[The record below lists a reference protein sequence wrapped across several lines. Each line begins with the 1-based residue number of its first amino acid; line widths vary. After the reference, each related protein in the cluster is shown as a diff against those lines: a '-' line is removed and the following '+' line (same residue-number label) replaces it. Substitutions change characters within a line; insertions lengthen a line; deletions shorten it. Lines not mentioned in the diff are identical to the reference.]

1 MAQKIIAIKIDVQ
14 GTADQKKKIVGLELN
29 LKKLTDQQKK
39 LKKQV
44 KDGVIT
50 NDQYAK
56 SIAKVNL
63 GLKGT
68 RRQLLVTRQAMLG
81 IDGFTTRLGKSF
93 KKFGTQVSGAFV
105 GLFAAQK
112 LFQMMSDG
120 VNTVKDFE
128 QQMAKV
134 KALTGATGEEFLKL
148 EKSARDLGSSTQF
161 TATQVGKLQEEYAK
175 LGFNTQE
182 ILDASAATLDLAL
195 ATGSD
200 LAQAAEVAA
209 STLNSFGLEAKDTK
223 KVVDLMAESFSST
236 PLDINKFQE
245 SMKLVAP
252 TAKAVGESI
261 QDTTAKLGLLAK
273 NGLSGSIAGTQ
284 LSRVFIELNKKGI
297 SLDEAM
303 EQVSSSTNKLG
314 TATDLVKDRGAKAL
328 LIFAEQSKE
337 LKKLTNNFQD
347 STGEAEKMAK
357 VVGDT
362 LNGALKELGSVWEGF
377 LLDLNEGTGASK
389 LFERSIRFLARN
401 FQNIIKLLVHV
412 GSVFVA
418 YKALLIGTRIQTA
431 LLSAR
436 QAMATASTALF
447 SGGLKKAKTAM
458 MGLNTAVKSNPI
470 GLLMSA
476 IALVLPFLVDFADKT
491 DDVTKAQ
498 DKANEAEKERQ
509 ALIKVDLRKLYEA
522 RDKLSQD
529 SLKSLKTGLQEQ
541 MKIEDEALS
550 KQIADNEFSNSVFN
564 DKIKRIKDEIKEE
577 KLSLKSTE
585 ENTKMRLALKKELA
599 DDTRLNI
606 KEKEAEIKQLQKKLI
621 LDDSSLDKINKIKVQ
636 IKEVS
641 DLIKND
647 TKIKDNNTEAE
658 KKRLAKLAENSKKAA
673 EKAKKEEEAKK
684 AAEKLANE
692 KIIADK
698 KLADDKLKAEEK
710 LIKESEKLRNEAYLL
725 EITDK
730 EDLEIAKLR
739 IAIQAQED
747 EIKSSIANK
756 DLKNAAL
763 LDLEANRLA
772 KEKDIKDKFT
782 KSDKDEQDLIDAENR
797 KIKNQGAVDVA
808 NELAINLTNIQQQKA
823 DREKDIALAS
833 LDAELEG
840 GLITQQQFEAKKLAI
855 EKQAFEKKKKLE
867 IANVVI
873 SLASEIASI
882 AANSAGNPLNAFT
895 AGTAGAAQNAILA
908 GIAVARSA
916 VQIGAIA
923 SQKFADGGFT
933 GGGSGIADETGFKQA
948 GIVHEGEYVVPKH
961 VLGTSEGSSLVGAL
975 ENMRTNQPMPN
986 LGIGYANGGMV
997 GGGSL
1002 DLQGLEN
1009 RMAKAISNS
1018 LSSIQVTN
1026 VATETTSQAIKVN
1039 NIEQEASFG

>member
-1 MAQKIIAIKIDVQ
+1 
-14 GTADQKKKIVGLELN
+14 
-29 LKKLTDQQKK
+29 
-39 LKKQV
+39 
-44 KDGVIT
+44 
-50 NDQYAK
+50 
-56 SIAKVNL
+56 
-63 GLKGT
+63 
-68 RRQLLVTRQAMLG
+68 
-81 IDGFTTRLGKSF
+81 
-93 KKFGTQVSGAFV
+93 
-105 GLFAAQK
+105 
-112 LFQMMSDG
+112 
-120 VNTVKDFE
+120 
-128 QQMAKV
+128 
-134 KALTGATGEEFLKL
+134 
-148 EKSARDLGSSTQF
+148 
-161 TATQVGKLQEEYAK
+161 
-175 LGFNTQE
+175 
-182 ILDASAATLDLAL
+182 
-195 ATGSD
+195 
-200 LAQAAEVAA
+200 
-209 STLNSFGLEAKDTK
+209 
-223 KVVDLMAESFSST
+223 
-236 PLDINKFQE
+236 
-245 SMKLVAP
+245 MKLVAP

-347 STGEAEKMAK
+347 STGEAGKMAE

-418 YKALLIGTRIQTA
+418 YKAVLIGTRIQTA

-470 GLLMSA
+470 GLLMGA

-577 KLSLKSTE
+577 KLSLKLTAE
-585 ENTKMRLALKKELA
+585 DTKMRIALKKELSNDA
-599 DDTRLNI
+599 RLNI
-606 KEKEAEIKQLQKKLI
+606 KDKEAEIKQLQKKLI

-641 DLIKND
+641 VLIKN
-647 TKIKDNNTEAE
+647 NTTEKEKEAEAE
-658 KKRLAKLAENSKKAA
+658 KKRLAKLEEN
-673 EKAKKEEEAKK
+673 AKK
-684 AAEKLANE
+684 AADKLKADKKRTAD

-698 KLADDKLKAEEK
+698 KLADDKLKAEEQLAADKVTADQK
-710 LIKESEKLRNEAYLL
+710 LAKDTIKNNQETLILEIDDKQKAEDKKLEIERLNAVNSIKLGEGTAEAKRLAIESVNAKFDAKESALQKSR
-725 EITDK
+725 
-730 EDLEIAKLR
+730 AK
-739 IAIQAQED
+739 I
-747 EIKSSIANK
+747 
-756 DLKNAAL
+756 
-763 LDLEANRLA
+763 
-772 KEKDIKDKFT
+772 
-782 KSDKDEQDLIDAENR
+782 DKDEQDLIDAENR

-808 NELAINLTNIQQQKA
+808 NELATTLTDIEQQKA

-855 EKQAFEKKKKLE
+855 EKKAFEKKKKLE

-873 SLASEIASI
+873 SLATEIASI
-882 AANSAGNPLNAFT
+882 AANSAGNPLNAFSG
-895 AGTAGAAQNAILA
+895 GTAGAAQNKILA
-908 GIAVARSA
+908 GIAIARSA
-916 VQIGAIA
+916 VQAGAIA

-933 GGGSGIADETGFKQA
+933 GNGSGIADETGFKQA

-961 VLGTSEGSSLVGAL
+961 VIGTSEGSSLVGAL
-975 ENMRTNQPMPN
+975 ENMRTNKPMPN

-997 GGGSL
+997 SGGNL

-1009 RMAKAISNS
+1009 RMTKAISNS